1 MSETGQ
7 EQQQV
12 TYSRE
17 QLTKSDNDSVH
28 WPAPCGSLQQDLE
41 LGHGLVVNV
50 RFLVITVTAVLVR
63 GIIMPVSRKRVGGYR
78 INIWQVKANPKGA

>member
-50 RFLVITVTAVLVR
+50 RFLVITVTAVL
-63 GIIMPVSRKRVGGYR
+63 GIIMTVSRERMRVRSCTICQSG
-78 INIWQVKANPKGA
+78 QVYI